1 MKINQ
6 LKAGAILSYISI
18 GIKYTIL
25 LFFTP
30 IMLRLLGQSEYGL
43 YNLVS
48 SVISYLGLLNFGLAS
63 AYVRYFSLYKTKNDE
78 SDIAKLNGMYLAVF
92 IIIGVVALIA
102 GIILILNIN
111 KVLGDKITTNEV
123 HKAKILMLI
132 MTLNL
137 AISLP
142 FSVFSSYITAN
153 ERFVFQ
159 KTVELF
165 KLIVDPFVILPVLLM
180 GYGSIGMVIATSILH
195 IIASIINMVFCFKS
209 LKMKFTFSNFNLLLL
224 KDIGIFSSYLFLNM
238 IIDQINWNVDKFIIG
253 RYKGTIAVAIYSLA
267 AQINTCYISFS
278 VAVSNVFIPRV
289 NRIVTE
295 RNDNNELTYLFTK
308 VGRIQFLILALILTG
323 FIFWGKPFIYLWA
336 GPNYMEAYTI
346 GLLLIIPVTI
356 PLFQNI
362 GIEIQKAKNMH
373 QFRSL
378 VYFFIAIANI
388 IVSIPLTKLYG
399 GVGAA
404 LGTGISLL
412 LGNVMV
418 MNWYYYYRVGLNMK
432 YFWHQIVKLGPAL
445 LLPMV
450 AGLLFRSLVNLFDL
464 VTFIVSGL
472 IYVAFYFIS
481 VWFFGL
487 NEYEKELF
495 KRPMVKFVGN
505 IKKRYG

>member
-1 MKINQ
+1 
-6 LKAGAILSYISI
+6 
-18 GIKYTIL
+18 
-25 LFFTP
+25 
-30 IMLRLLGQSEYGL
+30 MLRLLGQSEYGL

-224 KDIGIFSSYLFLNM
+224 KDIGIFSSYLF
-238 IIDQINWNVDKFIIG
+238 
-253 RYKGTIAVAIYSLA
+253 
-267 AQINTCYISFS
+267 
-278 VAVSNVFIPRV
+278 
-289 NRIVTE
+289 
-295 RNDNNELTYLFTK
+295 
-308 VGRIQFLILALILTG
+308 
-323 FIFWGKPFIYLWA
+323 
-336 GPNYMEAYTI
+336 
-346 GLLLIIPVTI
+346 
-356 PLFQNI
+356 
-362 GIEIQKAKNMH
+362 
-373 QFRSL
+373 
-378 VYFFIAIANI
+378 
-388 IVSIPLTKLYG
+388 
-399 GVGAA
+399 
-404 LGTGISLL
+404 
-412 LGNVMV
+412 
-418 MNWYYYYRVGLNMK
+418 
-432 YFWHQIVKLGPAL
+432 
-445 LLPMV
+445 
-450 AGLLFRSLVNLFDL
+450 
-464 VTFIVSGL
+464 
-472 IYVAFYFIS
+472 
-481 VWFFGL
+481 
-487 NEYEKELF
+487 
-495 KRPMVKFVGN
+495 
-505 IKKRYG
+505 